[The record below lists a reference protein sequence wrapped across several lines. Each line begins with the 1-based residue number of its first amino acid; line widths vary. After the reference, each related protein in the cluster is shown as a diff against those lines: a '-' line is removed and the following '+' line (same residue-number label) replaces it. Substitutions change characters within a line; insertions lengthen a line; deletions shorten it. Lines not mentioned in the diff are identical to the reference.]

1 MKSSLMISI
10 FCLILLPFGLKAQS
24 VFAPKI
30 GAEWRYFFIT
40 TDYDTDIR
48 YRTPRRGMLYVKY
61 EKDTT
66 ISGVVVK
73 KMTQVETLK
82 KKGNDTL
89 YTYSLKPL
97 FMRQKSDSILILDRD
112 TFALSFAYKTG
123 LLKDSSYSI
132 YPLSRSRELIFKLL
146 RLSDTNALNNSMLK
160 FKKYTY
166 SGATKLLD
174 VYFTDPLILLDR
186 IGSINSDLSVI
197 QSQMTGANYADIYK
211 LVCYKDSE
219 VGELLFSGT
228 NCENFVSTKDLL
240 DNNNLSILN
249 TLDFIE
255 ISSTNFINNVKIY
268 DIEGKL
274 INIFRNC
281 NTDKFRVLK
290 NPLQKGVLFIVV
302 QDKDLNIYSAK
313 KISNL

>member
-1 MKSSLMISI
+1 MKSSLMISM

-40 TDYDTDIR
+40 ADYDTDMR

-61 EKDTT
+61 EKDTV
-66 ISGVVVK
+66 ISGLIVK
-73 KMTQVETLK
+73 KMTQVETFR

-89 YTYSLKPL
+89 YTYSKKPL

-112 TFALSFAYKTG
+112 TFALAFAYKTG

-146 RLSDTNALNNSMLK
+146 RLSDTSALNNSMLK
-160 FKKYTY
+160 FKKHTY
-166 SGATKLLD
+166 NGATKLLD

-197 QSQMTGANYADIYK
+197 QSQMTGVNDADIYK

-240 DNNNLSILN
+240 DKNNLSILN

-255 ISSTNFINNVKIY
+255 ISSINFMNNVKIY

-274 INIFRNC
+274 IRIFHNC
-281 NTDKFRVLK
+281 NTDKLSVLK
-290 NPLQKGVLFIVV
+290 NTLPKGILFITV